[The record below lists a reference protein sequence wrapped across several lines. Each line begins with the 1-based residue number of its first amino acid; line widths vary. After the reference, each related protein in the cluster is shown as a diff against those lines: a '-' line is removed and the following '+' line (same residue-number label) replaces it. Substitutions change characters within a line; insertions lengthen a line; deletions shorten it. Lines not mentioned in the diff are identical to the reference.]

1 MRSEA
6 LVKTAQNTAVVAGG
20 LVVAVAG
27 DLHVRTQAL
36 LHKTVNSNASPYVAG
51 AALVALAV
59 VEKAPEISRDLASGS
74 YYMFSAFGK
83 IALAVFDGACSAYS
97 KVSAQG
103 QPRIESEFETTT
115 EDQDKWDIIDFVGK
129 NDQG

>member
-1 MRSEA
+1 MRRED

-20 LVVAVAG
+20 LVAAAAV
-27 DLHVRTQAL
+27 DLHARTQRL
-36 LHKTVNSNASPYVAG
+36 LDNAANSNSNLYVAG
-51 AALVALAV
+51 AASVALAV
-59 VEKAPEISRDLASGS
+59 VDRAPEISRDLALASG
-74 YYMFSAFGK
+74 YALSAFGK

-129 NDQG
+129 ND